1 MWKQLETVSFV
12 FSSVPLK
19 ERRGLARVR
28 LQERIVDLVFHVRSQ
43 YLIDKLGQVLSR
55 YGDI

>member
-1 MWKQLETVSFV
+1 MGKQLGTVSFV

-19 ERRGLARVR
+19 ERRGPARVW
-28 LQERIVDLVFHVRSQ
+28 LHERIVDLVFQVRSQ